1 MKGKG
6 HSVFIF
12 LEHACFAFYLELSI
26 KLTTLILGKF
36 SYKAWFPPPPLKLKR
51 QSIESKVIQGL
62 RLGEAHTPA
71 REVAHTHTFCWQQ
84 PRGWPAQG
92 RNSGRSVWGVC
103 VLGGGRQTELTES
116 RVIPFLPS
124 FPCRGRSCQDWG
136 VCPNKNFPSSVLT
149 ARAAAFSCPFP
160 SVALGP

>member
-6 HSVFIF
+6 CSVSI
-12 LEHACFAFYLELSI
+12 LLKHACFPFNLELSI

-36 SYKAWFPPPPLKLKR
+36 SYKAWCFSPLKLKR

-62 RLGEAHTPA
+62 RLGEALIHS
-71 REVAHTHTFCWQQ
+71 
-84 PRGWPAQG
+84 QG
-92 RNSGRSVWGVC
+92 SSTSTLSAGRSLKGGQHRAETLGGLCEGVC
-103 VLGGGRQTELTES
+103 VLRGGRQTELTES
-116 RVIPFLPS
+116 RVIPFLLS

-136 VCPNKNFPSSVLT
+136 VCPNKNLPSSMLT